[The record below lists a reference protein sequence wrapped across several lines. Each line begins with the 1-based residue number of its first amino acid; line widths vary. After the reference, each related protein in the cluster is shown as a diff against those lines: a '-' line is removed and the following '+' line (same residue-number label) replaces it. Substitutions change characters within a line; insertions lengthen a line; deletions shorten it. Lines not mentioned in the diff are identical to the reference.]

1 MRIVKVPKE
10 TPPHLNLKQF
20 YHVAPESARQDIEK
34 HGIDYTRGYPKWDE
48 NKTGEGNF
56 LWSDIGNARIYRSSA
71 NLMSQ
76 SSDAPNWTDNSGQRY
91 DIYEVTMPSVNRPK
105 LEEDPEF
112 FGGTAVRTTNPL
124 PRRYIRR
131 IE

>member
-1 MRIVKVPKE
+1 MRIIKVPKE
-10 TPPHLNLKQF
+10 APPHLNLTQF

-34 HGIDYTRGYPKWDE
+34 HGIDYTRGTPKWDE
-48 NKTGEGNF
+48 NLTGEGNF
-56 LWSDIGNARIYRSSA
+56 LWSDIGSARIYRSSA

-76 SSDAPNWTDNSGQRY
+76 SDDAPNWTDNSGQRY